1 LLLGLAVVLAPL
13 LVIDVPPLLDYPN
26 HLARAYV
33 LSGDDPLLRHFYQPH
48 WALIPN
54 LGLDLLL
61 PQLMTWL
68 PVHVAGRLIL
78 AFSLVLPVIG
88 VVAYSRAVF
97 GQATWWSLGALLVA
111 CNGTFLLGF
120 LNFQLAIGLALLFA
134 ASWVRF
140 RQTRPAMTIAL
151 CTIGVGALFFCHL
164 MGVLA
169 LLLLVGAHEITRPA
183 PVRRALLAAP
193 LVLVPAALF
202 MASALRGVSTE
213 IQWQTWSQ
221 KLLRAA
227 YGVLNYDIRL
237 DILSAVAIAG
247 LIVLL
252 TLQRRMSIPA
262 SSRWALALCAALYLA
277 TPFTFKGTLFTDVRF
292 AALFGFL
299 LFATMRP
306 VRLPRRLAYGM
317 AACAAALLMLRTT
330 VVADVWYQHRADL
343 AQLRAAIA
351 PVPPGSR
358 VLLATVS
365 QAEAQAA
372 WHGPLQRELLSDGT
386 RLDMHSAALLLIE
399 RRAFWPFLFAEASQ
413 QPIALRWPYSEIAA
427 QTVNIPDTAQLTAP
441 AMRAGDE
448 DVFPMEGHWQC
459 CYDYVLLLE
468 AGAAPAF
475 ADPLLTPV
483 VQTAYASLF
492 KVVGRISAAS
502 SAIAPTQKSS
512 PAGAGLSYADPSSLA
527 GRSVPW

>member
-1 LLLGLAVVLAPL
+1 MAVVLAPL
-13 LVIDVPPLLDYPN
+13 LLVDVPPLLDYPN
-26 HLARAYV
+26 HLARAFV
-33 LSGDDPLLRHFYQPH
+33 LSGDDPVLLHFYRPH

-68 PVHVAGRLIL
+68 PVNDAGRLML
-78 AFSLVLPVIG
+78 GFSLVLPVIG
-88 VVAYSRAVF
+88 VVAYSRAAF
-97 GQATWWSLGALLVA
+97 GQASWWSLGALLVA

-120 LNFQLAIGLALLFA
+120 LNFQLAIGLALLFG

-140 RQTRPAMTIAL
+140 RQTRPAMTIVL
-151 CTIGVGALFFCHL
+151 CSLGAAALFFCHL

-169 LLLLVGAHEITRPA
+169 LLLLVGSYEIVRPA
-183 PVRRALLAAP
+183 PMRRALLAAP
-193 LVLVPAALF
+193 LALVPALLF

-213 IQWQTWSQ
+213 IQWEPWPQ
-221 KLLRAA
+221 KLLHAA
-227 YGVLNYDIRL
+227 IAVLNYDVRI
-237 DILSAVAIAG
+237 DIVSAVAVAG

-252 TLQRRMSIPA
+252 AVQRRMSIPA
-262 SSRWALALCAALYLA
+262 PSRWALGLCAALYLA

-317 AACAAALLMLRTT
+317 AACGAGLLVLRTT

-343 AQLRAAIA
+343 VELRAAIA
-351 PVPPGSR
+351 PVEPGSR

-365 QAEAQAA
+365 EAEAQAA
-372 WHGPLQRELLSDGT
+372 WHGPLRRELLSDGT

-413 QPIALRWPYSEIAA
+413 QPIALRSPYSEIAT
-427 QTVNIPDTAQLTAP
+427 QTVNIPDTAQLSAS

-468 AGAAPAF
+468 AGAAPGF
-475 ADPLLTPV
+475 RDPYLQPV
-483 VQTAYASLF
+483 VQTPYATLF
-492 KVVGRISAAS
+492 RVLRTPRLLGSAA
-502 SAIAPTQKSS
+502 P
-512 PAGAGLSYADPSSLA
+512 GR
-527 GRSVPW
+527 RSVPS